1 MRKFVFKPDITF
13 YEGIK
18 IDKETKLEFE
28 NEYVKQSINNL
39 VLKTNKK
46 EKTDKYESE
55 FNLTINLDEG
65 EILLFEEERGYFL
78 PSLPMSTVKDAIE
91 DLEAIKDFDK
101 EG

>member
-1 MRKFVFKPDITF
+1 MRKFIFKPDITF

-39 VLKTNKK
+39 VLKTFKK

-55 FNLTINLDEG
+55 FNLTINLAEG

>member
-1 MRKFVFKPDITF
+1 MRKFIYRPDITLLD
-13 YEGIK
+13 GVK
-18 IDKETKLEFE
+18 VNKDTKLEFE
-28 NEYVKQSINNL
+28 NEFIKQTIENL

-55 FNLTINLDEG
+55 FNLTIKLDEG

-78 PSLPMSTVKDAIE
+78 PSLPMATVKDGIE
-91 DLEAIKDFDK
+91 DLESIKEFDK

>member
-1 MRKFVFKPDITF
+1 MRKFIMKPDITF

-46 EKTDKYESE
+46 EKTDKYESV
-55 FNLTINLDEG
+55 FDLTINLDDG

-91 DLEAIKDFDK
+91 DLEAIKEFDK

>member
-1 MRKFVFKPDITF
+1 MRKFIYRPDITLLD
-13 YEGIK
+13 GVMVNKDTK
-18 IDKETKLEFE
+18 IEFE
-28 NEYVKQSINNL
+28 NEYIKQTIENL

-55 FNLTINLDEG
+55 FNLTIKLDEG

-78 PSLPMSTVKDAIE
+78 PSLPMTTVKEGIE
-91 DLEAIKDFDK
+91 DLESIKEFDK

>member
-1 MRKFVFKPDITF
+1 MRKFIMKPDIEF
-13 YEGIK
+13 FEGIK

-46 EKTDKYESE
+46 EKTDKYESV
-55 FNLTINLDEG
+55 FDLTINLDEG

-91 DLEAIKDFDK
+91 ELEAIKDFDK

>member
-1 MRKFVFKPDITF
+1 MRKFIFKPDITF

-18 IDKETKLEFE
+18 IDKNTKLEFE

-46 EKTDKYESE
+46 EKTDKYESV
-55 FNLTINLDEG
+55 FDLTINLDEG

>member
-1 MRKFVFKPDITF
+1 MRRFIFKPDITF

-46 EKTDKYESE
+46 EKTDKYESV
-55 FNLTINLDEG
+55 FDLTINLDEG

>member
-1 MRKFVFKPDITF
+1 MRKFIMKPDITF

-46 EKTDKYESE
+46 EKTDKYESV
-55 FNLTINLDEG
+55 FDLTINLDEG

-91 DLEAIKDFDK
+91 DLEAIKEFDK

>member
-1 MRKFVFKPDITF
+1 MRKFIFKPDITF

-46 EKTDKYESE
+46 EKTDKYESV
-55 FNLTINLDEG
+55 FDLTINLDEG

>member
-1 MRKFVFKPDITF
+1 MRKFILQPDITF
-13 YEGIK
+13 YEGIM

-28 NEYVKQSINNL
+28 NEYVKQSINDL

-55 FNLTINLDEG
+55 FNLTIKLDEG
-65 EILLFEEERGYFL
+65 EILLFEEQRGYFL
-78 PSLPMSTVKDAIE
+78 PSLPMSTIADAIV
-91 DLEAIKDFDK
+91 DLEVIKEIDK

>member
-1 MRKFVFKPDITF
+1 MRKFIMKPDITF
-13 YEGIK
+13 YEGVMINK
-18 IDKETKLEFE
+18 DTKLEYE
-28 NEYVKQSINNL
+28 TDDIKQTIENL

-46 EKTDKYESE
+46 EKTDKYESV
-55 FNLTINLDEG
+55 FDLTIKLEEG

>member
-1 MRKFVFKPDITF
+1 MRKFIMKPDITF

-28 NEYVKQSINNL
+28 NEYVKQSINDL

-46 EKTDKYESE
+46 EKTDKYESV
-55 FNLTINLDEG
+55 FDLTIKLDEG

-78 PSLPMSTVKDAIE
+78 PSLPMSTIKDAIE
-91 DLEAIKDFDK
+91 DLEGIKEFDK

>member
-1 MRKFVFKPDITF
+1 MRKFIYRPDITF
-13 YEGIK
+13 FEGIMV
-18 IDKETKLEFE
+18 DKNTKLQHETE
-28 NEYVKQSINNL
+28 DIKQTIENL

-46 EKTDKYESE
+46 EKTDKYESV
-55 FNLTINLDEG
+55 FDLTINLNEG

-91 DLEAIKDFDK
+91 ELETIKDFDK

>member
-1 MRKFVFKPDITF
+1 MRKFIMKPDITF

-46 EKTDKYESE
+46 EKTDKYESV
-55 FNLTINLDEG
+55 FDLTINLDDG

-78 PSLPMSTVKDAIE
+78 PSLPMATVTDAIE

>member
-1 MRKFVFKPDITF
+1 MRRFIFKPDITF

-46 EKTDKYESE
+46 EKTDKIKEIVPTGNLFHQPIEEVMSSSMLPYEYSV
-55 FNLTINLDEG
+55 
-65 EILLFEEERGYFL
+65 
-78 PSLPMSTVKDAIE
+78 PSIS
-91 DLEAIKDFDK
+91 
-101 EG
+101 

>member
-1 MRKFVFKPDITF
+1 MRKFIYRPDITLLD
-13 YEGIK
+13 GVMVNK
-18 IDKETKLEFE
+18 DTKLEFE
-28 NEYVKQSINNL
+28 NEFIKQTIDNL

-46 EKTDKYESE
+46 EKTDKFESE

-78 PSLPMSTVKDAIE
+78 PALPMSTVKEGIE
-91 DLEAIKDFDK
+91 DLESIKEFDK

>member
-1 MRKFVFKPDITF
+1 MRKFIFKPDITF

-39 VLKTNKK
+39 VLKTFKK

-55 FNLTINLDEG
+55 FNLTINLDNG

>member
-1 MRKFVFKPDITF
+1 MRKFIMKPDITF

-46 EKTDKYESE
+46 EKTDKYESV
-55 FNLTINLDEG
+55 FDLTINLDEG
-65 EILLFEEERGYFL
+65 EILLFEEKRGYFL

-91 DLEAIKDFDK
+91 DLEAIKEFDK

>member
-1 MRKFVFKPDITF
+1 MRKFIMKPDITF

-55 FNLTINLDEG
+55 FNLTINLDNG

-78 PSLPMSTVKDAIE
+78 PSLPMATVKDAIE

>member
-1 MRKFVFKPDITF
+1 MRKFIMKPDITF

-46 EKTDKYESE
+46 EKTDKYESV
-55 FNLTINLDEG
+55 FDLTINLDDG

>member
-1 MRKFVFKPDITF
+1 MRKFIYRPDITLLD
-13 YEGIK
+13 GVK
-18 IDKETKLEFE
+18 VDKDTKLEFE
-28 NEYVKQSINNL
+28 NEFIKQTIENL

-55 FNLTINLDEG
+55 FNLTIKLDEG

-78 PSLPMSTVKDAIE
+78 PSLPMTTVKDGIE
-91 DLEAIKDFDK
+91 DLEAIKEFDK